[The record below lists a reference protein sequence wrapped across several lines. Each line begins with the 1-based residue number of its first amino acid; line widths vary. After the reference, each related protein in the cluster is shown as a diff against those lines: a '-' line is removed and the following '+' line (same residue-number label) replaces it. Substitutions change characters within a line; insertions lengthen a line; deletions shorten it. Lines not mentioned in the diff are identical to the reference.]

1 MNVYILQKGTMTMYL
16 LLYVDN
22 FIISNNNL
30 EFLENINGKLMNLKW

>member
-1 MNVYILQKGTMTMYL
+1 MNVYILQKETMTMYL

-30 EFLENINGKLMNLKW
+30 EFLENINGKLMNLK